1 MFRPIASALLL
12 AAGLAAPAAAQSSM
26 ATDDFR
32 QTRSVSQPAQG
43 LPGVGM
49 DIGTAGGDRGPRG
62 AGGLQNGIGAYGN
75 MTPDAS
81 GSAGNAL
88 TRVPG
93 AIPEGGRSGIGIP
106 LGGTSASGG

>member
-1 MFRPIASALLL
+1 MLRVIAPALLL
-12 AAGLAAPAAAQSSM
+12 AAGLAAPASAQV
-26 ATDDFR
+26 AQDDF
-32 QTRSVSQPAQG
+32 QAQRSVSQPANG

-49 DIGTAGGDRGPRG
+49 DIGSAGGDRGPRG
-62 AGGLQNGIGAYGN
+62 AGGLQNGVGAYGN

-106 LGGTSASGG
+106 LGGPSSNGG